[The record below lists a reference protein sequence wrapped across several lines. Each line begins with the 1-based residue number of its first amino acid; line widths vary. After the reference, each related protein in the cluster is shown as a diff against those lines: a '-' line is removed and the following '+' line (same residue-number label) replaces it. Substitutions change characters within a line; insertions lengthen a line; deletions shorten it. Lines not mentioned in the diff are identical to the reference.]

1 MLSWNRIE
9 HILPNF
15 VVFDESFIQ
24 LMYIIIPGPMKTQIF
39 QLYHVLDCNNGIVG
53 GDRTRH

>member
-1 MLSWNRIE
+1 MLPWNGIE

-15 VVFDESFIQ
+15 IVFDKSYI
-24 LMYIIIPGPMKTQIF
+24 LKMYIIIPGPMKTQNF
-39 QLYHVLDCNNGIVG
+39 HPYHVLDCNNDIVG